1 MKNNGINFVNND
13 KVEYLYVFDYDTTI
27 LTRKYDVVGGERL
40 NVRYYTE
47 DEIKFKLPYMLS
59 DYLKNNISMY
69 SEKSL
74 FEKKLFEKYGSDKKF
89 IYTMNFMV
97 YCVVGRSKE
106 LIYKSGLF
114 ENQYL

>member
-13 KVEYLYVFDYDTTI
+13 KVEYLYVFDYETTI

-59 DYLKNNISMY
+59 DYSKNNLLIY
-69 SEKSL
+69 SEQRL
-74 FEKKLFEKYGSDKKF
+74 FENKLFEKYGSDKKF

-97 YCVVGRSKE
+97 YRVVGRSKE

>member
-1 MKNNGINFVNND
+1 MKNNVINFINNE
-13 KVEYLYVFDYDTTI
+13 KAEYLYVFAYETTI
-27 LTRKYDVVGGERL
+27 LTRKYDVVGSERL
-40 NVRYYTE
+40 NIRYYTE

-74 FEKKLFEKYGSDKKF
+74 FEKKLFEKYGFDKKF

-97 YCVVGRSKE
+97 YRVVGRSKE